1 MCVFYI
7 RELTNM
13 NAIMS
18 VLSKGSASTGTS
30 ILSTIASETTPLLVS
45 TATSVASSVV
55 PTSSS
60 TGLDPATVTLIVS
73 QCITFVLLVVG
84 EVLPVTSPYSS
95 IIQAI
100 IAIFKSANI
109 PANLNQAPVIA
120 TVNK

>member
-60 TGLDPATVTLIVS
+60 TGLDPGTVTLIVS
-73 QCITFVLLVVG
+73 QCITFILLVVS

>member
-60 TGLDPATVTLIVS
+60 TGLDPGTVTLIVS
-73 QCITFVLLVVG
+73 QCITFVLLVVS

>member
-73 QCITFVLLVVG
+73 QCITFVLLVVS

>member
-13 NAIMS
+13 NAVMS

-30 ILSTIASETTPLLVS
+30 VLSAIASETTPLLVS

-60 TGLDPATVTLIVS
+60 TGLDPGTVTLIVS
-73 QCITFVLLVVG
+73 QCITFVLLVVS

>member
-1 MCVFYI
+1 
-7 RELTNM
+7 M

-30 ILSTIASETTPLLVS
+30 VLSTLATETTPLLVS

-60 TGLDPATVTLIVS
+60 TGLDPGTVTLIVS
-73 QCITFVLLVVG
+73 QCITFVLLVVS